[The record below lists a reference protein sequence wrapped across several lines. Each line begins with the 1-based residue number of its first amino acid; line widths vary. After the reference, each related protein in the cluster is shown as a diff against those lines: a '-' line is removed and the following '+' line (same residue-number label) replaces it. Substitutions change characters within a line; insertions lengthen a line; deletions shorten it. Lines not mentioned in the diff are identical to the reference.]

1 MRLPPDHRLSPSLA
15 FRPQAIR
22 LSSNQVRFL
31 AQHHAAHECES
42 AAGIHASET
51 APAHGFRGQ
60 HRSKTIC
67 AGADSP
73 DLHSLLS
80 QPAHVER
87 NLEFVQLMLLLA
99 DGRVD
104 ALHNGKLAKCQRQ
117 AQNLCMQRR
126 SAALRCSFQRRYRAV
141 DTAHNTGGIIG
152 NAPLPVGS
160 SVPGRQQRHWKVPRH
175 QWHGANASTRSSCTV
190 CSPCTD
196 WIEAGQCRAL
206 VRASGSSSFTRS
218 VRRRAVAEVLVKTVD
233 APEIGGCS
241 WVSCLRRCSAD
252 DVPAVQGKAAVALVG
267 EALSTL
273 NS

>member
-1 MRLPPDHRLSPSLA
+1 M
-15 FRPQAIR
+15 
-22 LSSNQVRFL
+22 
-31 AQHHAAHECES
+31 
-42 AAGIHASET
+42 HASET

-80 QPAHVER
+80 KPAHVER

-152 NAPLPVGS
+152 KAPLPVGS
-160 SVPGRQQRHWKVPRH
+160 SVPGR
-175 QWHGANASTRSSCTV
+175 RSSVT
-190 CSPCTD
+190 
-196 WIEAGQCRAL
+196 GKCRAISGTVPMHPPVAHAL
-206 VRASGSSSFTRS
+206 CARTGSKLASAELWS
-218 VRRRAVAEVLVKTVD
+218 VPLAQAD
-233 APEIGGCS
+233 SHG
-241 WVSCLRRCSAD
+241 RCGD
-252 DVPAVQGKAAVALVG
+252 
-267 EALSTL
+267 E
-273 NS
+273 